1 MLGRLEGWSSGKRL
15 RKHTRDCLSPQRT
28 VRSRP
33 VTTPCFTQ
41 SFANFLTLIH
51 GRSTVR
57 RSSEKKMKPSLLGY
71 PLLTVLLLHGAAGN
85 FIRDPKCP
93 AATPQLPAACA
104 GRRSNCWSPGVR
116 DLDCPGSGL
125 CCYDGCANTCV
136 GGPAGPPPQ
145 PLAR

>member
-1 MLGRLEGWSSGKRL
+1 
-15 RKHTRDCLSPQRT
+15 
-28 VRSRP
+28 
-33 VTTPCFTQ
+33 
-41 SFANFLTLIH
+41 
-51 GRSTVR
+51 
-57 RSSEKKMKPSLLGY
+57 MKPSLLGCS
-71 PLLTVLLLHGAAGN
+71 LLTFLFLQDAAGN